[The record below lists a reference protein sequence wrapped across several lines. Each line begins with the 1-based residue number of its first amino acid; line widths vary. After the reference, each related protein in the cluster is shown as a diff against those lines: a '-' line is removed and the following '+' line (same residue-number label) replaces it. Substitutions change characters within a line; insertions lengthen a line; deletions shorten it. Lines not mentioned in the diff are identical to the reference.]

1 MLFPC
6 KFQSIS
12 TTCFGFLSA
21 ALLYVSLAMAEAEE
35 TNNILHFRLKKTM
48 RSENK
53 QDGLDVIFPGYYPD
67 SLPVDLP
74 ENKTTT
80 ADPIHADGNST
91 APKRKSTSG
100 YPVDWSAVAE
110 LYYRSV
116 DGGSRR
122 NPPAPSS

>member
-1 MLFPC
+1 M
-6 KFQSIS
+6 
-12 TTCFGFLSA
+12 G
-21 ALLYVSLAMAEAEE
+21 EAEE
-35 TNNILHFRLKKTM
+35 ANKINSPHLKM
-48 RSENK
+48 AGFEDNK

-74 ENKTTT
+74 ENKTATA
-80 ADPIHADGNST
+80 ADPIRADGNST

-116 DGGSRR
+116 DGGSRKS
-122 NPPAPSS
+122 PPAPSS

>member
-1 MLFPC
+1 
-6 KFQSIS
+6 
-12 TTCFGFLSA
+12 
-21 ALLYVSLAMAEAEE
+21 MAEAEE

-53 QDGLDVIFPGYYPD
+53 QDGESLTEIIEILKLIICLTGLDVIFPGYYPD